1 MQKKSHIFC
10 NERIIDGTNITLS
23 KQLIKYNA
31 RAEESPQKACT
42 KLLQPQIRDTILL
55 KVDIGH
61 FNNIQYQGRL
71 SIFVYG
77 VDNSFVQFFM
87 KNTFTLFLFL
97 SLFLLTSCLQND
109 DSDARI
115 PVRYTVIV
123 TDKISGKAVEKAK
136 VELTNEV
143 QSAQSLT
150 TNSSGTVIFPSE
162 ESYVNQIVITKDG
175 YFPKDTVDVISNPD
189 TALSVILRSISIFLV
204 PTDTAKVDSTK
215 K

>member
-1 MQKKSHIFC
+1 M
-10 NERIIDGTNITLS
+10 R
-23 KQLIKYNA
+23 
-31 RAEESPQKACT
+31 
-42 KLLQPQIRDTILL
+42 
-55 KVDIGH
+55 
-61 FNNIQYQGRL
+61 
-71 SIFVYG
+71 
-77 VDNSFVQFFM
+77 
-87 KNTFTLFLFL
+87 NTFTLFLFL
-97 SLFLLTSCLQND
+97 SLFLLTSCLQDD
-109 DSDARI
+109 DSDARL

-143 QSAQSLT
+143 QSAQTLS

-162 ESYVNQIVITKDG
+162 ESYVNQIVVTKDG

-204 PTDTAKVDSTK
+204 PTDTASVDSTK

>member
-1 MQKKSHIFC
+1 MKKAF
-10 NERIIDGTNITLS
+10 LV
-23 KQLIKYNA
+23 L
-31 RAEESPQKACT
+31 
-42 KLLQPQIRDTILL
+42 
-55 KVDIGH
+55 
-61 FNNIQYQGRL
+61 L
-71 SIFVYG
+71 SI
-77 VDNSFVQFFM
+77 
-87 KNTFTLFLFL
+87 
-97 SLFLLTSCLQND
+97 SLFILTSCLQND

-150 TNSSGTVIFPSE
+150 TNSSGTVFFPSE
-162 ESYVNQIVITKDG
+162 ESYVNQIVVTKDG

-204 PTDTAKVDSTK
+204 PTDTASVDSTK

>member
-1 MQKKSHIFC
+1 M
-10 NERIIDGTNITLS
+10 R
-23 KQLIKYNA
+23 
-31 RAEESPQKACT
+31 
-42 KLLQPQIRDTILL
+42 
-55 KVDIGH
+55 
-61 FNNIQYQGRL
+61 
-71 SIFVYG
+71 
-77 VDNSFVQFFM
+77 
-87 KNTFTLFLFL
+87 NTFTLFLFL

>member
-1 MQKKSHIFC
+1 MARSLFFYLRFSKF
-10 NERIIDGTNITLS
+10 IIIHKDVTL
-23 KQLIKYNA
+23 N
-31 RAEESPQKACT
+31 KAF
-42 KLLQPQIRDTILL
+42 L
-55 KVDIGH
+55 
-61 FNNIQYQGRL
+61 
-71 SIFVYG
+71 
-77 VDNSFVQFFM
+77 
-87 KNTFTLFLFL
+87 LFLTYFTI
-97 SLFLLTSCLQND
+97 SLTACLQDN

-162 ESYVNQIVITKDG
+162 ESYVNQIIVTKDG
-175 YFPKDTVDVISNPD
+175 YFPKDTIDVISNPD

-215 K
+215 

>member
-1 MQKKSHIFC
+1 MINSLVFIFL
-10 NERIIDGTNITLS
+10 ITFSKFVVSLKDITL
-23 KQLIKYNA
+23 K
-31 RAEESPQKACT
+31 KAF
-42 KLLQPQIRDTILL
+42 LVL
-55 KVDIGH
+55 
-61 FNNIQYQGRL
+61 L
-71 SIFVYG
+71 SI
-77 VDNSFVQFFM
+77 
-87 KNTFTLFLFL
+87 
-97 SLFLLTSCLQND
+97 SLFILTSCLQND

-150 TNSSGTVIFPSE
+150 TNSSGTVFFPSE
-162 ESYVNQIVITKDG
+162 ESYVNQIVVTKDG

-204 PTDTAKVDSTK
+204 PTDTASVDSTK